1 MKKAFLLTLLLFG
14 WVIAHTQP
22 FSFQDSLRMAVER
35 INTVDAVTVA
45 AGITTAWSNLG
56 PEQQRLIKQQVQ
68 MMKRK
73 RIPLKPQ
80 QLNYHGAWI
89 AAVTIEKAD
98 PARLTNYLN
107 VVTQTIA
114 QQTALQLNSF
124 FAQSR
129 DFFEHHAL
137 TYTRAFR
144 LKPVEDDY
152 RFDYIYPDTS
162 TAYYDPYAQPQ
173 EDTTQ
178 SYQPPWMQE
187 QAQPTPLGPV
197 IRFSSLSLIFA
208 TPADSVVLQ
217 RTRGMFSFQD
227 QLFIGE
233 GGRFDWTS
241 AGLPGDSVYYDFK
254 KYHFKVTVPH
264 LTAGQ
269 GRLAYTGKLSS
280 PVAGKFEYKSVAH
293 KRPTDAT
300 YPRFTSYE
308 STIKLSRLGSDK
320 VKYTGGFSLTGAQM
334 GSQSVSGVPA
344 VLEIQGKDDRKVMAQ
359 SNAFVFGDST
369 ISSSRARVAIYQ
381 GYDSITH
388 PSLQFDYRIG
398 SEFFVAAKEKSSL
411 RKAPFTSSYFDMDF
425 VADQITWDMKSDSLN
440 ISIPGSGNVAPMI
453 LESNDFFTPEDY
465 RSLRGV
471 GFSYHPLVMVVN
483 YCNKYNVREFNRYE
497 IAADVNINPE
507 QARMAMEF
515 LASAGMVHYDK
526 KTERARVYN
535 KAFLWVDAYRGKSD
549 YDNLKI
555 QSYSYKEPN
564 ATLNLAKRTMKI
576 RGIEE
581 FNVSDSL
588 NVIIKPDSAQVTLL
602 QNRDIKFNGVITAGN
617 FEITGKDF
625 MLKYDS
631 FFINLNKIDSIR
643 FFVTDKN
650 GNRKKVDNA
659 MMGAD
664 SAAVAAGGLSANAT
678 KSSGTLFINAPN
690 NKAGLKKIPNYPRLD
705 ATGGGVIYFDRPE
718 VLAGAYD
725 RSVFFVVPP
734 FKLDSLSDAD
744 PSSINFDGTF
754 ITSGMFPGFKEKLH
768 TMFDKSLGFTHIIPK
783 NGYQLFRGDG
793 KVYGNITVSNSGIR
807 VGGKIDYLAATLEST
822 DFIFY
827 PDSVTTK
834 GNVGEIRE
842 KQYGNVNFPQL
853 KLPEYRLKWLPKED
867 KMNLRN
873 VKDPFSLY
881 QNTATLDGQ
890 LTVSKSGV
898 FGNGKLSTRGSE
910 LVSKEMNFTS
920 KDFGARHAKF
930 SVLTTGS
937 DKPALAGNDV
947 RLKFNLGENYATIS
961 PEIEGEAA
969 IEFPYAQFKTSIP
982 QARWDL
988 NTQKIVMT
996 KAKDVPLENSYFY
1009 TTRKDLDSLY
1019 FNADKAEYD
1028 IKTQQLKVSGIP
1040 YIVVADA
1047 KITPENNEVL
1057 ILENARIGTLKN
1069 TTIVMDTINEYH
1081 RLTAGVVDIV
1091 SRKEFGGY
1099 ATYQYVN
1106 AVNDTFAIK
1115 MTDFHLEAIEETSV
1129 RRRQTRSQAALQTVA
1144 TGAVTEQDNIS
1155 IAPRIFYKGDMKM
1168 YATRP
1173 ALQLK
1178 GHIKLDLKKIKNYDT
1193 WLRLEQSGDEKEVYL
1208 DFDKTLTEEGKKVDA
1223 GLHFGTDNNLYITFV
1238 FDKKDP
1244 ADDDFF
1250 VPSGSLYYDKETSE
1264 FKIEDRA
1271 KAAGEKKE
1279 GKVFAYNEDKQEV
1292 KFEGPVTFFKGT
1304 KAFNITATSLGSGS
1318 LVNNEIKLN
1327 TFLMADMNVPAGVYD
1342 LMARKL
1348 QEVIKNE
1355 GAEEGLGDPSDLL
1368 YKIADLVGERVVK
1381 DFEDRSVKGYISLG
1395 TLPALAKPLT
1405 FSNID
1410 LKWSQEYKAF
1420 HSTGKL
1426 GLSNI
1431 LKYDINGAF
1440 EGFMEI
1446 KKNEDGAPVFHV
1458 FFKASPEAWYYF
1470 GIEDNQLMIHSSD
1483 QAVNDLVSKK
1493 TNAAKAKVG
1502 ELVFV
1507 PGTDEEV
1514 LSFINKYR
1522 QNYLRI
1528 EVPYELGADPSAKKK
1543 PSKKKEEE
1551 DDGF

>member
-1 MKKAFLLTLLLFG
+1 VKKAFLPVVFLLVALAAG
-14 WVIAHTQP
+14 AQTY
-22 FSFQDSLRMAVER
+22 SFQDSLRMALER
-35 INTVDAVTVA
+35 INTVEATTVA
-45 AGITTAWSNLG
+45 AGVTTAWGNLG
-56 PEQQRLIKQQVQ
+56 PDQQRVIKQHALR
-68 MMKRK
+68 MKRK
-73 RIPLKPQ
+73 RYPLAPQ
-80 QLNYHGAWI
+80 LLNYHGAWVG
-89 AAVTIEKAD
+89 AVTIEKTE

-107 VVTQTIA
+107 VAGQVIDQNTPA
-114 QQTALQLNSF
+114 QANVF
-124 FAQSR
+124 FAQAR

-137 TYTRAFR
+137 SHSRTFR
-144 LKPVEDDY
+144 LKPMEDEY
-152 RFDYIYPDTS
+152 RFDYVYPDT
-162 TAYYDPYAQPQ
+162 TAAYYDPYAAT
-173 EDTTQ
+173 DTAQ
-178 SYQPPWMQE
+178 YAQPPWMQE
-187 QAQPTPLGPV
+187 PILPSVLGPV
-197 IRFSSLSLIFA
+197 IRFSSLSLVFA
-208 TPADSVVLQ
+208 TAADSVVLQ
-217 RTRGMFSFQD
+217 RTQG
-227 QLFIGE
+227 LFGFLDKVFVGE
-233 GGRFDWTS
+233 GGRFNWSST
-241 AGLPGDSVYYDFK
+241 GLPGDSVYYDFK
-254 KYHFKVTVPH
+254 KYYFKTTTPA
-264 LTAGQ
+264 LAAGQ
-269 GRLAYTGKLSS
+269 GRLTYIGKLRS
-280 PVAGKFEYKSVAH
+280 PVPGKFEYKSEPH
-293 KRPTDAT
+293 KRPGDAK

-308 STIKLSRLGSDK
+308 SNIRLTNLGADNVS
-320 VKYTGGFSLTGAQM
+320 YTGGFSLTGPLM
-334 GSQSVSGVPA
+334 GSQSASGMPA
-344 VLEIQGKDDRKVMAQ
+344 TLEIKSKDDRKVIAQ
-359 SNAFVFGDST
+359 STAFVFQDST
-369 ISSSRARVAIYQ
+369 IQSSKARIALYQ

-388 PSLQFDYRIG
+388 PSLQFTYRTASQLFI
-398 SEFFVAAKEKSSL
+398 AAKDKSSL

-425 VADQITWDMKSDSLN
+425 SADQLLWDMKTDSLN

-453 LESNDFFTPEDY
+453 LESNDFFSPDDY

-471 GFSYHPLVMVVN
+471 GFTYHPLVMVVN
-483 YCNKYNVREFNRYE
+483 YCNKYNLREFNRYE
-497 IAADVNINPE
+497 IAADANINPE

-515 LASAGMVHYDK
+515 LAAAGMLHYDA
-526 KTERARVYN
+526 KTGRARVYE
-535 KAFLWVDAYRGKSD
+535 KAFRIVDAYRGKAD
-549 YDNLKI
+549 YDNMKI
-555 QSYSYKEPN
+555 QSYTYREPN
-564 ATLNLAKRTMKI
+564 ATLDLNKRAMKI
-576 RGIEE
+576 RGVEK
-581 FNVSDSL
+581 FNLSDSL
-588 NVIIKPDSAQVTLL
+588 NVIIKPDSAQLTLL
-602 QNRDIKFNGVITAGN
+602 QNRDLKFNGVITAGN

-625 MLKYDS
+625 TLKYDS

-725 RSVFFVVPP
+725 RSIFFVVPP

-754 ITSGMFPGFKEKLH
+754 VTSGMFPGFKEKLH
-768 TMFDKSLGFTHIIPK
+768 TMPDKSLGFTHVIPK
-783 NGYQLFRGDG
+783 RGYPLFRGDG
-793 KVYGNITVSNSGIR
+793 KVFGNITVSNAGVR
-807 VGGKIDYLAATLEST
+807 VGGKIEYLAASLESP

-834 GNVGEIRE
+834 GNVGEIKE
-842 KQYGNVNFPQL
+842 KQFGSVNFPQL
-853 KLPEYRLKWLPKED
+853 RLPEYKLKWLPKED
-867 KMNLRN
+867 KMNLKN
-873 VKDPFSLY
+873 TKDPFSLY

-890 LTVSKSGV
+890 LTVSKAGV
-898 FGNGKLSTRGSE
+898 FGSGKLSTRGSE
-910 LVSKEMNFTS
+910 LISKEMNFTT
-920 KDFGARHAKF
+920 KDFGARHARF

-937 DKPALAGNDV
+937 NKPALAGNDV
-947 RLKFNLGENYATIS
+947 RLKFNLTENVATVS

-988 NTQKIVMT
+988 NTQKITMT

-1009 TTRKDLDSLY
+1009 TTRKDLDSLR

-1040 YIVVADA
+1040 YIIVADA

-1057 ILENARIGTLKN
+1057 ILENAKIGTLKN
-1069 TTIVMDTINEYH
+1069 TVIVIDTINEYH

-1115 MTDFHLEAIEETSV
+1115 MTDFHLETVEPAASK
-1129 RRRQTRSQAALQTVA
+1129 RRSRSLATQQTVG
-1144 TGAVTEQDNIS
+1144 TGAVTEKDNIS

-1178 GHIKLDLKKIKNYDT
+1178 GYIKLDLKKIKNYDT
-1193 WLRLEQSGDEKEVYL
+1193 WLRFEQSGDEKEIYL
-1208 DFDKTLTEEGKKVDA
+1208 DFDNTLTEEGKKVDA
-1223 GLHFGTDNNLYITFV
+1223 GLHFGADNNLYITFV

-1244 ADDDFF
+1244 ADEDFF
-1250 VPSGSLYYDKETSE
+1250 LPSGSLFYDKETTE

-1271 KAAGEKKE
+1271 KATGEKLG

-1292 KFEGPVTFFKGT
+1292 KFEGPVAFFKGNRN
-1304 KAFNITATSLGSGS
+1304 FNLTATSLGSGS

-1327 TFLMADMNVPAGVYD
+1327 TFLMADMNVPVGIYD

-1348 QEVIKNE
+1348 QEVIKSE
-1355 GAEEGLGDPSDLL
+1355 GAEEGLGDASDLL
-1368 YKIADLVGERVVK
+1368 YKIADIVGERVAK
-1381 DFEDRSVKGYISLG
+1381 DFQDRSVKGYVSLG
-1395 TLPALAKPLT
+1395 TLPALAKPITLA
-1405 FSNID
+1405 NVD

-1420 HSTGKL
+1420 YSTGKL
-1426 GLSNI
+1426 GVSNI
-1431 LKYDINGAF
+1431 LKYDINAAF

-1446 KKNEDGAPVFHV
+1446 KKNEDGAPVFHL

-1470 GIEDNQLMIHSSD
+1470 GVEDNRLLIHTSD

-1493 TNAAKAKVG
+1493 SNAAKAKVG
-1502 ELVFV
+1502 ELAFV
-1507 PGTDEEV
+1507 PGTDEET
-1514 LSFINKYR
+1514 LAFINRYR
-1522 QNYLRI
+1522 QNYLGI
-1528 EVPYELGADPSAKKK
+1528 EVPYDLSADPSAKGKA
-1543 PSKKKEEE
+1543 KKKKDDA